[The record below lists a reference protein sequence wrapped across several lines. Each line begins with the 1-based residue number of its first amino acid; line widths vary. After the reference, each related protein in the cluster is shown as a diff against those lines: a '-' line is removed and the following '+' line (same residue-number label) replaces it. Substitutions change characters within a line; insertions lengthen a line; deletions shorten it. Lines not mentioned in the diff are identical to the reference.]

1 MKSPSISL
9 LAKTDKV
16 EVKKYKYL
24 PMNIKLILP
33 SLLISAMAW
42 AQTSVSG
49 YVFEDL
55 NKNQKKENR
64 EKGISGV
71 SVSNGAQVVLTDK
84 NGRYSLPITDGQT
97 VFVIKPSGYGVPVN
111 QNNLPQYYYQY
122 KPNGSPAD
130 FKYKGTAPTGA
141 LAQEVNFAL
150 YKQNENKNFDIL
162 VFGDPQPRTAKELDY
177 FKRAIVHEAKSN
189 KKNTVFGI
197 SLGDLVW
204 DDLSLQ
210 KPYADIM
217 REMGLP
223 WYNVMGNHDMNYDAK
238 EDQLSDETFESNFGP
253 ANYAFDYGNV
263 HFMVLDDILYPDPR
277 DGKGYWGGFREDQIQ
292 FIQKD
297 LKLVD
302 KNKLIVISFHI
313 PLEHHNEDS
322 FRNTDRQKL
331 FDALAPFPNALLLS
345 AHTHVQQQIFYG
357 KAQGWNGAKD
367 LHEYNVGT
375 TCGDWWSGTADDTG
389 LPTSTMR
396 DGTAKGYSFISFN
409 DNQYNVKYKIAGK
422 PEDYQISLYV
432 PKVIPFPSKTS
443 AKILANFF
451 MGSKKDKLQYRID
464 GGKWQDMDY
473 TETVD
478 PSFAQSVY
486 KWDMTDKLFPGRRPS
501 NPEDAKHIWVAGF
514 GNKLTLGKHKVEVK
528 AEDMYCNQFY
538 ASEEFDVQDNIIIP

>member
-1 MKSPSISL
+1 
-9 LAKTDKV
+9 
-16 EVKKYKYL
+16 
-24 PMNIKLILP
+24 
-33 SLLISAMAW
+33 MAW

-141 LAQEVNFAL
+141 LPQEVNFAL

-223 WYNVMGNHDMNYDAK
+223 CIMLWA
-238 EDQLSDETFESNFGP
+238 
-253 ANYAFDYGNV
+253 
-263 HFMVLDDILYPDPR
+263 
-277 DGKGYWGGFREDQIQ
+277 
-292 FIQKD
+292 
-297 LKLVD
+297 
-302 KNKLIVISFHI
+302 
-313 PLEHHNEDS
+313 
-322 FRNTDRQKL
+322 
-331 FDALAPFPNALLLS
+331 
-345 AHTHVQQQIFYG
+345 
-357 KAQGWNGAKD
+357 
-367 LHEYNVGT
+367 
-375 TCGDWWSGTADDTG
+375 
-389 LPTSTMR
+389 TM
-396 DGTAKGYSFISFN
+396 I
-409 DNQYNVKYKIAGK
+409 
-422 PEDYQISLYV
+422 
-432 PKVIPFPSKTS
+432 
-443 AKILANFF
+443 
-451 MGSKKDKLQYRID
+451 
-464 GGKWQDMDY
+464 
-473 TETVD
+473 
-478 PSFAQSVY
+478 
-486 KWDMTDKLFPGRRPS
+486 
-501 NPEDAKHIWVAGF
+501 
-514 GNKLTLGKHKVEVK
+514 
-528 AEDMYCNQFY
+528 
-538 ASEEFDVQDNIIIP
+538 